1 MAPFNVTRPLIFCEW
16 MWVGHQ
22 TNAQRQSLE
31 VCHDQL
37 FENIKLWV
45 CGMFMHYMFVNQC
58 LALSVV
64 VFGLSA
70 MCAYVQSFKYLL

>member
-1 MAPFNVTRPLIFCEW
+1 MQFLKQLKPCHMSHVAPFNVTRPLTFCEW

-45 CGMFMHYMFVNQC
+45 CGMFMH
-58 LALSVV
+58 
-64 VFGLSA
+64 
-70 MCAYVQSFKYLL
+70 